1 MYLLIQNS
9 RWKEQQ
15 QNDRWEGTAATQMV
29 EEGQL
34 SFTWSWE
41 TELEEQDQAGYGG
54 EGDKMGGT
62 E

>member
-1 MYLLIQNS
+1 
-9 RWKEQQ
+9 
-15 QNDRWEGTAATQMV
+15 MV

-62 E
+62 EQTRGAQRTASEGRAVQGFGRAA